1 MTPLKL
7 TRHQETV
14 RFTEVGC
21 SAPEIRLSSAQDA
34 LQIKVDSG
42 PKQSFQ
48 IKKIDGGDHI
58 LADTPLIPA
67 GESYLWYVI
76 TS

>member
-1 MTPLKL
+1 MTPLSL
-7 TRHQETV
+7 SRRQETV

-21 SAPEIRLSSAQDA
+21 SAPEIQLSSEQDV
-34 LQIKVDSG
+34 LRITVDSG

-48 IKKIDGGDHI
+48 IKKIDGGEHI

-67 GESYLWYVI
+67 GESYLW
-76 TS
+76 